1 MGARSNQLSKP
12 EGAGRCASARRSGPG
27 RTLRPFLSRGAG
39 DGRSSRPGAAGFTL
53 IEVMVAVAIVA
64 ILAAIALPVYSSYVI
79 RGKLVAGTNSLA
91 ALRAQMEQYYQDNRQ
106 YTSVSASIV
115 SPCLVATTA
124 STSNT
129 FVVGCTAAS
138 SVLTA
143 TTYILTA
150 TGAGPTDG
158 AVYTVDQYN
167 NMATLG
173 VPKSWGA
180 LPANHGCWL
189 MRKGDSC

>member
-1 MGARSNQLSKP
+1 
-12 EGAGRCASARRSGPG
+12 
-27 RTLRPFLSRGAG
+27 
-39 DGRSSRPGAAGFTL
+39 
-53 IEVMVAVAIVA
+53 MVAVAIVA

-106 YTSVSASIV
+106 YTSVSTSIV

>member
-1 MGARSNQLSKP
+1 MGARSNQLSNP
-12 EGAGRCASARRSGPG
+12 AGAVRCACHRRRGPG
-27 RTLRPFLSRGAG
+27 RTRRPLVGAG
-39 DGRSSRPGAAGFTL
+39 DGRPSRSRGEGFTL

-64 ILAAIALPVYSSYVI
+64 ILAAVALPVYSSYVI

-106 YTSVSASIV
+106 YTSVSSSIV
-115 SPCLVATTA
+115 APCLAATTA

-143 TTYILTA
+143 TTYVLTA
-150 TGAGPTDG
+150 TGTGPTDG
-158 AVYTVDQYN
+158 AVYTVDQYD

-173 VPKSWGA
+173 LPKSWGD
-180 LPANHGCWL
+180 LPANHACWL

>member
-1 MGARSNQLSKP
+1 MRARSNQLSNP
-12 EGAGRCASARRSGPG
+12 AGAVRCAHGRGRVLDGTRRS
-27 RTLRPFLSRGAG
+27 TRPALIVGGSPSRR
-39 DGRSSRPGAAGFTL
+39 DIAGFTL
-53 IEVMVAVAIVA
+53 IEVMVTVAIIG
-64 ILAAIALPVYSSYVI
+64 ILAAIALPAYSSYVI

-91 ALRAQMEQYYQDNRQ
+91 ALRTQMEQYYQDNRQ
-106 YTSVSASIV
+106 YTSVSTSIV
-115 SPCLVATTA
+115 SPCLAATTA

-129 FVVGCTAAS
+129 FVVGCTAPS
-138 SVLTA
+138 SALKDTS
-143 TTYILTA
+143 YILTA
-150 TGAGPTDG
+150 TGTGPTDG

-173 VPKSWGA
+173 LPKSWGD

>member
-1 MGARSNQLSKP
+1 MGARSNQLSTRA
-12 EGAGRCASARRSGPG
+12 GAVRCVQGRRSGLGRARRSSLFGG
-27 RTLRPFLSRGAG
+27 VG
-39 DGRSSRPGAAGFTL
+39 DKVHSRPAAGFTL
-53 IEVMVAVAIVA
+53 IEVMVTVAIVA
-64 ILAAIALPVYSSYVI
+64 ILAAVALPTYASYMI

-106 YTSVSASIV
+106 YTSVSTSIV
-115 SPCLVATTA
+115 SPCLAATTA

-143 TTYILTA
+143 TTYVLTA
-150 TGAGPTDG
+150 TGTGPTDG

-173 VPKSWGA
+173 LPKSWGD